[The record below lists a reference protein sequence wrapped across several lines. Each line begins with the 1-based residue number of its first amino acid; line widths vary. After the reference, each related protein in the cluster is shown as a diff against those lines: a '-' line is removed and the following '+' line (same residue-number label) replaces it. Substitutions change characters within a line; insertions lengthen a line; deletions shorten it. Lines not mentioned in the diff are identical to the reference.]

1 MLDNLAM
8 IAIVLIVLWL
18 AAFAFYIYTSRQQQ
32 DIEEDLEALKKM
44 LGPAETDEPGRP
56 GES

>member
-1 MLDNLAM
+1 MLDNLSV

-44 LGPAETDEPGRP
+44 LGPVDSDEPGWP
-56 GES
+56 GE